1 MALILGIRVRRDR
14 PKHALYL
21 DQSDYIQ
28 GTIERFRLGDSK
40 PMNLPI
46 SDRNTLVRGLPKEP
60 QAN

>member
-1 MALILGIRVRRDR
+1 MALILGIKVRRDR

-28 GTIERFRLGDSK
+28 GIIKRFRLGDSK
-40 PMNLPI
+40 PVNLPV
-46 SDRNTLVRGLPKEP
+46 SNRNTLVQGLPEEL